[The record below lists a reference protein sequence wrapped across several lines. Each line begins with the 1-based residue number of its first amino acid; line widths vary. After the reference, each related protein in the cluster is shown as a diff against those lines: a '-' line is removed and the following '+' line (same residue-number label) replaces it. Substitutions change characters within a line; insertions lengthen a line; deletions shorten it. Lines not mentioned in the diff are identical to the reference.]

1 MRSSLPFDFPRML
14 RSGAVGLLNTASG
27 YAVILAELALGLNDT
42 LANATV
48 YVTDLVLSFFRNRQ
62 WTFTR
67 ADGFR
72 SGTLFRYGD
81 GGIFLVAYSVNL
93 AVAIAT
99 RSAGI
104 TESSLVHLETICVY
118 SVVFCLGSAH
128 LVFVGRE
135 SRADDKAD
143 GNLRVTDELWR
154 APSSRIP

>member
-14 RSGAVGLLNTASG
+14 RFGAVGLLNTASG
-27 YAVILAELALGLNDT
+27 YAVILAGLALGLNDI
-42 LANATV
+42 LANATG
-48 YVTDLVLSFFRNRQ
+48 YVTGLVLGFFRNRQ

-72 SGTLFRYGD
+72 LGTLFRY
-81 GGIFLVAYSVNL
+81 GGIFLVAYNVNL
-93 AVAIAT
+93 AVAIAV

-104 TESSLVHLETICVY
+104 TESSLVHLEAICVY

-128 LVFVGRE
+128 FVFVGRE
-135 SRADDKAD
+135 SRADDKAE
-143 GNLRVTDELWR
+143 GNVRVNDELWR